1 MKENVSSPNKQVVT
15 RLFED
20 GFNRNDAAAIDGL
33 VSADYVD
40 ASGERGPAAL
50 RQVMTRLH
58 GAFPDIHY
66 TIESVVAEGDD
77 VAIRWHWSGTHRGVF
92 RGVAPTARAVT
103 NNGIGIFRVREGKIV
118 AASIETD
125 RLAFLQAVGVL
136 PSTDALFKPPVASSA
151 PASPPQ

>member
-1 MKENVSSPNKQVVT
+1 MVENAPSRNKQVVT

-20 GFNRNDAAAIDGL
+20 GFNRNDAAAVDGL

-50 RQVMTRLH
+50 RQVMTRLRA
-58 GAFPDIHY
+58 AFPDIHY

-92 RGVAPTARAVT
+92 RGVAPTARPVT
-103 NNGIGIFRVREGKIV
+103 NNGIGIFRLRDGKIV
-118 AASIETD
+118 GASLETD
-125 RLAFLQAVGVL
+125 RLGFLQAIGLL
-136 PSTDALFKPPVASSA
+136 PSTDALFEPPAASSA
-151 PASPPQ
+151 PVSTPQ

>member
-1 MKENVSSPNKQVVT
+1 MEKNAPSLNKQVVT

-20 GFNRNDAAAIDGL
+20 GFNRNDSAAIDGL
-33 VSADYVD
+33 VSADYAD

-66 TIESVVAEGDD
+66 TIDSVVAEGDE
-77 VAIRWHWSGTHRGVF
+77 VAIRWQWSGTHRGVF

-103 NNGIGIFRVREGKIV
+103 NNGIGIFRLRDGKIV
-118 AASIETD
+118 AASLETD
-125 RLAFLQAVGVL
+125 RLGFLQAIGLL
-136 PSTDALFKPPVASSA
+136 PSTDALFKPPVASTA
-151 PASPPQ
+151 PAPAAQ